1 MAMARGFI
9 LALLIIAVP
18 LAVAADCP
26 TGTGVWCSGAY
37 AYDGAG
43 NIKAIGADVYAYD
56 AFGRLVS
63 GSADIQHNH
72 AGVQTYDYDEFGNRT
87 SVSRSFGATD
97 CIGPCEL
104 NATIQRTT
112 NHITDHGALYDAAGN
127 LIAID
132 NATYSYDAA
141 SMLTH
146 ATVGSDDREFL
157 YTADDERLAT
167 KQGVSWTWTVRGLD
181 NKVLRELTSLGPDT
195 SRQWSK
201 DYVWRGGLL
210 LASVTPT
217 FPGASTT
224 ITQHY
229 HLDHLG
235 TPRVITNDNGLQ
247 IGVHAYYPFGAELN
261 LTPRETAT
269 ELMKFTGHERDQLAS
284 DAHTLD
290 AMHARYEM
298 GTMGR
303 FLSVD
308 PGKPTVEIPQSWN
321 RYAYALSNPIK
332 FYDPDGEAWKL
343 YTTIG
348 FSTKTTPVE
357 IDPRSIQAYDKYLD
371 FNLGGRLIK
380 QRVAIGGNA
389 TPEAFEAGLGDREAM
404 SIFIGHAYTNM
415 VGIHFTDVGRGD
427 TFATSINR
435 NPIVCL
441 AGCGSAAFAKSFGIT
456 SETKRQAF
464 VGFAGNVN
472 AAFLTRISAQL
483 AVYLNSGLTVGDAV
497 TKLRE
502 EYKKVKSF
510 RIVLIGD
517 PTVRIPGN

>member
-1 MAMARGFI
+1 MARVI
-9 LALLIIAVP
+9 LLALLIIAVP

-37 AYDGAG
+37 TYDGAG

-87 SVSRSFGATD
+87 SVSRSFGAND

-112 NHITDHGALYDAAGN
+112 KHITDHNAAYDAAGN
-127 LIAID
+127 LITID
-132 NATYSYDAA
+132 NATYAYDAA

-157 YTADDERLAT
+157 YTAEDERLAT

-195 SRQWSK
+195 FRQWSK

-217 FPGASTT
+217 SPGVNTT

-261 LTPRETAT
+261 LTPREAAT

-298 GTMGR
+298 GIWAG
-303 FLSVD
+303 SC
-308 PGKPTVEIPQSWN
+308 
-321 RYAYALSNPIK
+321 
-332 FYDPDGEAWKL
+332 
-343 YTTIG
+343 
-348 FSTKTTPVE
+348 
-357 IDPRSIQAYDKYLD
+357 RSIL
-371 FNLGGRLIK
+371 RL
-380 QRVAIGGNA
+380 
-389 TPEAFEAGLGDREAM
+389 L
-404 SIFIGHAYTNM
+404 
-415 VGIHFTDVGRGD
+415 
-427 TFATSINR
+427 
-435 NPIVCL
+435 
-441 AGCGSAAFAKSFGIT
+441 
-456 SETKRQAF
+456 
-464 VGFAGNVN
+464 
-472 AAFLTRISAQL
+472 
-483 AVYLNSGLTVGDAV
+483 
-497 TKLRE
+497 
-502 EYKKVKSF
+502 
-510 RIVLIGD
+510 
-517 PTVRIPGN
+517 